1 MPNNDSLKS
10 ELLNE
15 YKIFELNM
23 SETKST
29 AAFANNSS
37 GNGGQTDF
45 LVIGSGIAGLT
56 YALKTA
62 QDCPDKKVTIFTKT
76 YSDETNTKYA
86 QGGIAGVWDADQDSF
101 EKHIEDTLIAGDG
114 LCNQKV
120 VEIVVREGVDRIK
133 EIIEWGAQFDKEP
146 DGDYKLGKE
155 GGHSEYRILHHKDV
169 TGKEMER
176 ALLAAIAKQRNIELV
191 SHCFV
196 LDIITQHH
204 LGYLVTKSTPDIE
217 CFGVYVLNLQTNK
230 IEKVLSSITLLAT
243 GGNGQVYRSTTNP
256 AIATGDG
263 VAMVYR
269 AKGRIENME
278 FIQFH
283 PTALYE
289 PGVRGQSFLITEAV
303 RGDGGIL
310 RNYDGEA
317 FMERY
322 DERKDLAP
330 RDIVARAID
339 NEMKVNGT
347 EHVYLDCRHFSKE
360 KFVEHF
366 PNIYDKCMSIGIDIS
381 KHMIPVAPAAHYS
394 CGGIKTDEWGRTSIK
409 NLYAAGECAS
419 TGLHGANRLASNS
432 LLEAMVFAHR
442 AYKDAVANINNPS
455 ALMPGLNG
463 NAIPN
468 WKADGTNAPKEMILI
483 TQSVKEMKLLMSDY
497 VGIVRNNERLH
508 RAMKR
513 LDLLFTETEELY
525 KRTIVSPQL
534 CELRNMITVAYLIV
548 KSAEFREESRGL
560 HYNTDYPSKSDM
572 IQNIVL

>member
-1 MPNNDSLKS
+1 M
-10 ELLNE
+10 
-15 YKIFELNM
+15 
-23 SETKST
+23 
-29 AAFANNSS
+29 
-37 GNGGQTDF
+37 QTDF

-56 YALKTA
+56 YALKVARQCPGKTVTVLTKA
-62 QDCPDKKVTIFTKT
+62 Q
-76 YSDETNTKYA
+76 SDETNTKYA
-86 QGGIAGVWDADQDSF
+86 QGGIAGVMDFDHDSF

-114 LCNQKV
+114 LCNRHI
-120 VEIVVREGVDRIK
+120 VEIVVKEGVQRIE
-133 EIIEWGAQFDKEP
+133 EIIEWGARFDKES

-155 GGHSEYRILHHKDV
+155 GGHSESRILHHKDV

-176 ALLAAIAKQRNIELV
+176 ALLAAIAGQKNIQLI

-217 CFGVYVLNLQTNK
+217 CYGVYVLNLVSNK
-230 IEKVLSSITLLAT
+230 IEKILSKITLLAT

-256 AIATGDG
+256 SIATGDG

-310 RNYDGEA
+310 RNHAGVA
-317 FMERY
+317 FMENY
-322 DERKDLAP
+322 DKRKDLAP

-339 NEMKVNGT
+339 NEMKVAGT
-347 EHVYLDCRHFSKE
+347 ENVFLDCRHFSKE
-360 KFVEHF
+360 KFIEHF
-366 PNIYDKCMSIGIDIS
+366 PNIYEKCMSIGIDIAR
-381 KHMIPVAPAAHYS
+381 HQVPVAPAAHYS
-394 CGGIKTDEWGRTSIK
+394 CGGIKTDENGCTSIK

-442 AYKDAVANINNPS
+442 SYADAVRYIDGVS
-455 ALMPGLNG
+455 FRDD
-463 NAIPN
+463 IPD

-483 TQSVKEMKLLMSDY
+483 TQSVKELKLLMSDY
-497 VGIVRNNERLH
+497 VGIVRNNERLS

-513 LDLLFTETEELY
+513 LDLLYEETESLY
-525 KRTIVSPQL
+525 QKTIVSPQL

-548 KSAEFREESRGL
+548 KCAGFRTESRGL
-560 HYNTDYPSKSDM
+560 HFNTDYPGKSERP
-572 IQNIVL
+572 QNIVL